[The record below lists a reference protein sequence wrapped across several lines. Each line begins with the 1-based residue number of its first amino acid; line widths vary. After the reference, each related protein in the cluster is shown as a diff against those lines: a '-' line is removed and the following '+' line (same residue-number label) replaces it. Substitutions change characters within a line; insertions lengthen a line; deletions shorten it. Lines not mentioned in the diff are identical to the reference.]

1 MPFRRRRNFLRKRYP
16 GCNGFS
22 GGAEHLGAESLEGIF
37 IGPRREM
44 ITPWSTNAVEITQ
57 NMGLHGILRI
67 EEFDEA
73 QDENAAFDPMLKRK
87 YHTIDQQVFTI
98 SKQPDPVVY
107 IDDIAA
113 YNKQEGLALSEE
125 EIAYL
130 EDVSRRVGRKLTDS
144 EVFGFSQ
151 VNSEH
156 CRHKI
161 FNGQFVIDGEEKDT
175 TLFGL
180 IRKTTN
186 EHPGRVVSAYKD
198 NCAFLQGPKA
208 EQFAPATHDTSDYFE
223 IKEFESVISIKA
235 ETHNF
240 PTTVEPFNGAATG
253 TGGEIRDR
261 IAGGKGAVPGGR
273 HGRLYDRLSA
283 SGRRARVGEGDRAAR
298 VALPDA
304 RGHPDQGVERGFR
317 FRQQVR
323 SAVDLR

>member
-1 MPFRRRRNFLRKRYP
+1 MILFFKKDDTVYAVQATTE
-16 GCNGFS
+16 FS
-22 GGAEHLGAESLEGIF
+22 AEEISRLQWLFGGAEHLGAESLEGIF

-208 EQFAPATHDTSDYFE
+208 EQFAPATHDTSDDFE
-223 IKEFESVISIKA
+223 IKEFESVIS
-235 ETHNF
+235 
-240 PTTVEPFNGAATG
+240 
-253 TGGEIRDR
+253 
-261 IAGGKGAVPGGR
+261 
-273 HGRLYDRLSA
+273 
-283 SGRRARVGEGDRAAR
+283 
-298 VALPDA
+298 
-304 RGHPDQGVERGFR
+304 
-317 FRQQVR
+317 
-323 SAVDLR
+323 